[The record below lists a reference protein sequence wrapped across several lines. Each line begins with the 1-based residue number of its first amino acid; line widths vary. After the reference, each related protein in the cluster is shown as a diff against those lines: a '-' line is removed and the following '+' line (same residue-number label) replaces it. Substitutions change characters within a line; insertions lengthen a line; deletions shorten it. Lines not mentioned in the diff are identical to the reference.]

1 MDVMRRAVPRAVHVW
16 DRDADERLLD
26 AVKVYGV
33 ENWSL
38 GPLLYTPYFCAETN
52 AQVLS
57 GPAGIRGCHPCTM
70 PK

>member
-38 GPLLYTPYFCAETN
+38 GSSICTPYFRTETN

-57 GPAGIRGCHPCTM
+57 GPAGLRRCHACTM